1 LEMDQAALAIS
12 VALDKGEIA
21 MGYAND
27 LMTEQEIA
35 FNSEIESRMEQVKLE
50 DTSADDG
57 LTLESFTVLA
67 EAEYGCRLSDVE
79 VKQYFE
85 DYRKKNWEGDFID
98 VITFIESLNLND
110 RKG

>member
-1 LEMDQAALAIS
+1 MDKASLAIPMA
-12 VALDKGEIA
+12 VDKGEIA

-35 FNSEIESRMEQVKLE
+35 FNSEIESRMEQAKLE
-50 DTSADDG
+50 DISADDG
-57 LTLESFTVLA
+57 LTLEKFIVLA

-79 VKQYFE
+79 AKQYFD
-85 DYRKKNWEGDFID
+85 DYRKKNWEGEFID
-98 VITFIESLNLND
+98 VITFISGLNLND